1 MAKWI
6 KFNYAGLSPTG
17 KTKVWEVTTLVGN
30 TLGFIKWYGPW
41 RKYSF
46 FPAANTVFENDCMQ
60 DIINFNK
67 QAMAEKKAEN

>member
-6 KFNYAGLSPTG
+6 KFNYVGLSPTG
-17 KTKVWEVTTLVGN
+17 KTKRWEVLTLEGTVIGH
-30 TLGFIKWYGPW
+30 IKWHGPW

-46 FPAANTVFENDCMQ
+46 FPCFDTVFENDCLQ
-60 DIINFNK
+60 DIIDFNK